1 MKDHKEDAKL
11 DAMAEAKRSAEANL
25 KTGTMMRPEREK
37 HRPSFNN
44 VCNRPGLGASKIDL
58 QDLHDEKMRNKRLRY
73 HAKNKHG
80 RPTFQTH
87 RHRPTSGNVGHQNW
101 PDGKF
106 AGAHNNCATSV
117 KYRKG
122 A

>member
-1 MKDHKEDAKL
+1 MKDHKEDGSKQARTRKYFP
-11 DAMAEAKRSAEANL
+11 RRCNG
-25 KTGTMMRPEREK
+25 GT
-37 HRPSFNN
+37 N

-80 RPTFQTH
+80 RPIFQTH